1 MLHDKPLH
9 ASNNNI
15 ILITH
20 ATAITSIIIVD
31 YTNHAVQPIPVV
43 GLSGPMIC
51 PCIYCLEIN

>member
-1 MLHDKPLH
+1 MLHDKPLQ
-9 ASNNNI
+9 AIIIII

-31 YTNHAVQPIPVV
+31 YINHAVQPLPVV

-51 PCIYCLEIN
+51 PCIYCWEIN